1 MWKAEEQAERS
12 ELKFLL
18 KLFSKSLQGRWCPV
32 GTVQRL
38 TESAD
43 EKGQRPTTLPL
54 WRAAQERKLGKQRS
68 AFPGRPSAWALHSR
82 GLHPGQFAPWGGE
95 LRSRLC
101 EPLTHVRG
109 GSGLPSQSPNGAS
122 SPEGGAKSR
131 LPLWGRCHAKGMT
144 ERAACQRLTR
154 SCPRAG
160 DEKMGELAGN
170 PGFMRV
176 WQLPQVR
183 ELPRKAAALS
193 PRTASTPSREEVRKP
208 A

>member
-1 MWKAEEQAERS
+1 M
-12 ELKFLL
+12 L
-18 KLFSKSLQGRWCPV
+18 KLFSKSLQGV
-32 GTVQRL
+32 
-38 TESAD
+38 
-43 EKGQRPTTLPL
+43 GQRPTVLPL

-68 AFPGRPSAWALHSR
+68 VFPGRRSAWALHSR

-109 GSGLPSQSPNGAS
+109 GSGLPSQSRL
-122 SPEGGAKSR
+122 SP
-131 LPLWGRCHAKGMT
+131 
-144 ERAACQRLTR
+144 CQRLAR

-183 ELPRKAAALS
+183 ELPRKTAAHS
-193 PRTASTPSREEVRKP
+193 PRAASTPPREEVRKP